1 MEQQSISSDDNNAD
15 REPDDITTRTYDA
28 NGNVLTVSSE
38 YGDVSLANGFANSIT
53 TSTYD
58 ANGNKL
64 TKSYVNKLDDS
75 FNWSSTYTYDANGNK
90 LTKSYVN
97 KFDDSVN
104 YSDTFTYDANGNLVT
119 QIEDRDGGFTE
130 TTYTNVGSKIKP
142 RFLPG
147 G

>member
-64 TKSYVNKLDDS
+64 TKSYVNK
-75 FNWSSTYTYDANGNK
+75 
-90 LTKSYVN
+90 
-97 KFDDSVN
+97 FDDSVN

-119 QIEDRDGGFTE
+119 QIEDRDGDITK